1 MKKNKASTPCLGICS
16 TTYGDNVCK
25 GCKRF
30 VHEVINW
37 NKYSIPEKEL
47 VNNRLE
53 DFKLTVLQ
61 ERLSIINPD
70 LLASKLREN
79 GINFNDS
86 LNPLTW
92 VFDLLRASGSQSLN
106 LDQFGV
112 STIRKTVKYPNTDIS
127 IDLYPNVLGAFS
139 YYHIDTLKDAGLMDE
154 SFYNAL
160 EHVDQTYQIIKKG
173 YHPPFRWFADIQV
186 RHNTCPTL
194 FPTINKAR

>member
-47 VNNRLE
+47 VNHRLE
-53 DFKLTVLQ
+53 EFKLTVLQ
-61 ERLSIINPD
+61 DRFSITNSD

-79 GINFNDS
+79 GINFNDA

-92 VFDLLRASGSQSLN
+92 VFDLLRAAGSQSLD
-106 LDQFGV
+106 LDQFGI
-112 STIRKTVKYPNTDIS
+112 T
-127 IDLYPNVLGAFS
+127 S
-139 YYHIDTLKDAGLMDE
+139 YENIALAELKDQIYTE
-154 SFYNAL
+154 FL
-160 EHVDQTYQIIKKG
+160 ELSEAHYDRY
-173 YHPPFRWFADIQV
+173 FF
-186 RHNTCPTL
+186 N
-194 FPTINKAR
+194 

>member
-1 MKKNKASTPCLGICS
+1 M
-16 TTYGDNVCK
+16 
-25 GCKRF
+25 
-30 VHEVINW
+30 HEVINW

-61 ERLSIINPD
+61 ERLSVINPD

-112 STIRKTVKYPNTDIS
+112 TLHEKIALSE
-127 IDLYPNVLGAFS
+127 
-139 YYHIDTLKDAGLMDE
+139 LKDE
-154 SFYNAL
+154 IYKEFL
-160 EHVDQTYQIIKKG
+160 ELSEAHYDRYFFT
-173 YHPPFRWFADIQV
+173 
-186 RHNTCPTL
+186 
-194 FPTINKAR
+194 

>member
-92 VFDLLRASGSQSLN
+92 VFDLLRASGSQPLN

-112 STIRKTVKYPNTDIS
+112 TLHEKIALSE
-127 IDLYPNVLGAFS
+127 
-139 YYHIDTLKDAGLMDE
+139 LKDE
-154 SFYNAL
+154 IYKEFL
-160 EHVDQTYQIIKKG
+160 ELSEAHYDRYFFT
-173 YHPPFRWFADIQV
+173 
-186 RHNTCPTL
+186 
-194 FPTINKAR
+194 

>member
-47 VNNRLE
+47 VNHRLE
-53 DFKLTVLQ
+53 EFKLTVLQ
-61 ERLSIINPD
+61 DRFSITNSD

-79 GINFNDS
+79 GINFNDA

-92 VFDLLRASGSQSLN
+92 VFDLLRAAGSQSLD
-106 LDQFGV
+106 LDQFGIT
-112 STIRKTVKYPNTDIS
+112 SHENIA
-127 IDLYPNVLGAFS
+127 LAE
-139 YYHIDTLKDAGLMDE
+139 LKDQIYVE
-154 SFYNAL
+154 FL
-160 EHVDQTYQIIKKG
+160 ELSEAHYDRY
-173 YHPPFRWFADIQV
+173 FF
-186 RHNTCPTL
+186 N
-194 FPTINKAR
+194 